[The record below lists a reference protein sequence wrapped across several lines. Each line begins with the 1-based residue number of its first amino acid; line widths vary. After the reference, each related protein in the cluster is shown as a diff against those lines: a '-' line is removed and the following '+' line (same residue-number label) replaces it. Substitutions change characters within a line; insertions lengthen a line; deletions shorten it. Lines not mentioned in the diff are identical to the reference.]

1 MTRNRFILALL
12 VAGIA
17 AAIVLLIPRYETAQ
31 LQLGPELV
39 MEEQPSVGDDPI
51 VSPVVPWP
59 SPPSAS
65 PLTSEPPS
73 IIIEPSDPLAA
84 LLFREVNERRI
95 SAGYAILLLDGTLN
109 DVAQLHADD
118 MARRTY
124 LEHITPEG
132 VTFEMRIDASGY
144 SYRSAAEN
152 LGFASHASLI
162 VPDWM
167 RSPGH
172 RVNIEDGSYRRVGVA
187 VAQGTWQGIDVI
199 FAAMVFAEPN

>member
-17 AAIVLLIPRYETAQ
+17 AAIVLLIPRYETGQ

-39 MEEQPSVGDDPI
+39 VGERSSVENDPI
-51 VSPVVPWP
+51 ESPVVPWP

-65 PLTSEPPS
+65 PLTSEPPA
-73 IIIEPSDPLAA
+73 IIIEPSNPQAA

-95 SAGYAILLLDGTLN
+95 SAGHAIVLTDGTLN
-109 DVAQLHADD
+109 NVAQLHADD

-124 LEHITPEG
+124 LEHVTPEG

-144 SYRSAAEN
+144 AYRSAAEN
-152 LGFASHASLI
+152 LGFASHTSLI

-172 RVNIEDGSYRRVGVA
+172 RANIENGSYRRVGVA
-187 VAQGTWQGIDVI
+187 VAEGKWQGIDVI